1 MDFLYAPWRI
11 RYIESPKKEEG
22 CIFCKAASEP
32 DGRYVLHNDGVSFV
46 IMNIFPYNPGHLM
59 VAPIR
64 HVGSFSELTNEEIL
78 SIGNMV
84 KKSMDVLKKTMNPE
98 GFNIGVNIGLA
109 AGAGIRDHIH
119 VHIVPRWCGDTNF
132 MPVTGDTKVLSE
144 ALDELYKKLKNHW

>member
-144 ALDELYKKLKNHW
+144 ALDELYKKLKNNW